1 MIKGEELVLFRIFR
15 TEPVI
20 SSRICAREGAINFRE
35 ILLTMLLYRIEEFSI
50 SSRTFF
56 YSFSGY

>member
-1 MIKGEELVLFRIFR
+1 MIKGEELVLFRTFR
-15 TEPVI
+15 TEPVT
-20 SSRICAREGAINFRE
+20 SSRICAQEGAINFRE

-56 YSFSGY
+56 YSSSGY

>member
-1 MIKGEELVLFRIFR
+1 MLFRTFR
-15 TEPVI
+15 TEPVT

-56 YSFSGY
+56 YSSSGY